1 MPLFS
6 HVDKLRDLDASAPL
20 LEKIDMLRKVLEAR
34 ALPIDR
40 VAVATYDP
48 EGDVLHTFIASNDGE
63 NPLVRYDSRLSDAPS
78 LMEVRA
84 KRAPRVVNDLGL
96 FAGGTHTHTQR
107 ISAEGFRA
115 SYTVPIFAG
124 ERFVGFVFFNSRQ
137 AGVFDES
144 LLDQLDVI
152 AHLVGGLV
160 AHDML
165 AARMLAGA
173 LKTASDLVHSRDPET
188 WGHLQ
193 RMARYVRLIA
203 QQLAD
208 TGKLRMT
215 DEAIE
220 RLFWYAPM
228 HDIGKL
234 AVPDAVLFKPA
245 RLSDDER
252 SVMREHSSVGGEM
265 IDRLIHNFE
274 LGALQGIDSLR
285 DVALMHHEALDGSGY
300 PRGLSH
306 DEIPMM
312 ARIVAVAD
320 IFDALTS
327 PRSYKKPW
335 TVEEAVAELRRM
347 AVAKLDPDCVE
358 ALVARLGDIEQIRR
372 GFAET
377 DSVEEIPANT
387 GNLAV
392 VS

>member
-20 LEKIDMLRKVLEAR
+20 LEKVDMLRKILEAR

-63 NPLVRYDSRLSDAPS
+63 NPLVRYESRLSDAPS

-84 KRAPRVVNDLGL
+84 KRSPRVVNDLEL
-96 FAGGTHTHTQR
+96 FAGGAHTHTQR

-137 AGVFDES
+137 AGVFDEP

-173 LKTASDLVHSRDPET
+173 LKTASDLVHARDPET

-208 TGKLRMT
+208 AGKLRIS

-265 IDRLIHNFE
+265 LDRLIQNFE

-320 IFDALTS
+320 VFDALTS
-327 PRSYKKPW
+327 PRSYKTPW

-347 AVAKLDPDCVE
+347 AVAKLDPDCVD
-358 ALVARLGDIEQIRR
+358 ALVERLGDIEQIRR
-372 GFAET
+372 GFAEADAT
-377 DSVEEIPANT
+377 AEKPVNS
-387 GNLAV
+387 GNLAAI
-392 VS
+392 S

>member
-6 HVDKLRDLDASAPL
+6 HEDKLRELDASAPL
-20 LEKIDMLRKVLEAR
+20 LEKIEMLRRILEAR

-40 VAVATYDP
+40 VAVATYDA

-63 NPLVRYDSRLSDAPS
+63 NPLVRYESRLADAPS
-78 LMEVRA
+78 LLEVRE
-84 KRAPRVVNDLGL
+84 KRAPRVVNDLTL
-96 FAGGTHTHTQR
+96 FAAGSHTHTHS
-107 ISAEGFRA
+107 IAAGGFRA

-124 ERFVGFVFFNSRQ
+124 ERFVGFVFFNSRRT
-137 AGVFDES
+137 GVFDES

-152 AHLVGGLV
+152 AHLLGGLV

-165 AARMLAGA
+165 AARMLSGA
-173 LKTASDLVHSRDPET
+173 LKTASDLVHARDPET

-208 TGKLRMT
+208 DGKLRMT

-220 RLFWYAPM
+220 RLFWFAPM

-265 IDRLIHNFE
+265 LDRMIHNFE
-274 LGALQGIDSLR
+274 LGELQGIDSLR

-300 PRGLSH
+300 PRGLSQ

-327 PRSYKKPW
+327 PRSYKQPW
-335 TVEEAVAELRRM
+335 PVEAAMAELRRM
-347 AVAKLDPDCVE
+347 AVSKLDPDCVE
-358 ALVARLGDIEQIRR
+358 ALASRLSDAERIRLE
-372 GFAET
+372 FAEEAAGERISDNCGNST
-377 DSVEEIPANT
+377 LIP
-387 GNLAV
+387 
-392 VS
+392 